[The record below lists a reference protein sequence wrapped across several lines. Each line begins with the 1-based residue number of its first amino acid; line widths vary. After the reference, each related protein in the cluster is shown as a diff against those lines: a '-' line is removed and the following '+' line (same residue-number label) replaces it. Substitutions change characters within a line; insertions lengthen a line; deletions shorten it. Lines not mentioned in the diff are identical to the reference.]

1 MENSMQQFLAKVD
14 QAYLNV
20 INKINSE
27 FDKIADLRS
36 KAFDLNT
43 NISIVESSIAL
54 ARAYGVDESKLIKN
68 KEDLKSFLFD

>member
-1 MENSMQQFLAKVD
+1 MQQFLAKVD

-43 NISIVESSIAL
+43 NISIVESSIAS

-68 KEDLKSFLFD
+68 EEDLKSFLFD

>member
-1 MENSMQQFLAKVD
+1 MQQFLAKVD

-68 KEDLKSFLFD
+68 EEDLKSFLFD